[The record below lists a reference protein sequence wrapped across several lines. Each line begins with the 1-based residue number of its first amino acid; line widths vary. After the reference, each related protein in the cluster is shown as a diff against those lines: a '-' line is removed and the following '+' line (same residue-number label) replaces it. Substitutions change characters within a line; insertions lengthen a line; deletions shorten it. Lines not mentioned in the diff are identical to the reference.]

1 MLAIRPKC
9 HLGRSVGKQR
19 GLVAG
24 SHPATGRWCADSS
37 RERFR
42 RQQTSSHHIEPGL
55 CFFGPRGVVFDT
67 HLNGHLG
74 TAGTT
79 GTTGTPGTPGIRIRY
94 QVGFYLRA
102 PPSLPLPLCA
112 LPLPLVLALRPL
124 PTRCDALRW
133 LPSLCLSTH
142 LPRSLHHACALA
154 GLDTAVSP
162 AQACRYRCE
171 RTKRRRER
179 GVSQSIDE
187 SRVSRMLDGYAL
199 SSPSRSICCPPL
211 SALSLLYSILLFLS
225 RSLSLRPSLCLS
237 VFRSLALALYLPS
250 LSHSRSLLLH
260 PPRSPMLPSF
270 LRVYAAMYVCARVAF
285 SDR

>member
-1 MLAIRPKC
+1 M
-9 HLGRSVGKQR
+9 SR
-19 GLVAG
+19 GQL
-24 SHPATGRWCADSS
+24 
-37 RERFR
+37 
-42 RQQTSSHHIEPGL
+42 
-55 CFFGPRGVVFDT
+55 
-67 HLNGHLG
+67 
-74 TAGTT
+74 
-79 GTTGTPGTPGIRIRY
+79 
-94 QVGFYLRA
+94 GFYLRA

-124 PTRCDALRW
+124 SNRSDAPRW
-133 LPSLCLSTH
+133 LSLSAH
-142 LPRSLHHACALA
+142 LPRWLHHACVLA
-154 GLDTAVSP
+154 GLATAVSP
-162 AQACRYRCE
+162 AQAYRYRYD

-211 SALSLLYSILLFLS
+211 SICPLSTLLYSTLLYSILLFLS

-237 VFRSLALALYLPS
+237 VFRSFALALYLPS

-270 LRVYAAMYVCARVAF
+270 LPSFACMPLCMYARASLSLTGDMSSVRVSPQLLYMCVCVCV
-285 SDR
+285 

>member
-1 MLAIRPKC
+1 M
-9 HLGRSVGKQR
+9 
-19 GLVAG
+19 
-24 SHPATGRWCADSS
+24 
-37 RERFR
+37 
-42 RQQTSSHHIEPGL
+42 
-55 CFFGPRGVVFDT
+55 
-67 HLNGHLG
+67 
-74 TAGTT
+74 
-79 GTTGTPGTPGIRIRY
+79 
-94 QVGFYLRA
+94 RA

-124 PTRCDALRW
+124 SNRSDAPRW
-133 LPSLCLSTH
+133 LSLSAH
-142 LPRSLHHACALA
+142 LPRSLHHACVLA
-154 GLDTAVSP
+154 GLATAVSP
-162 AQACRYRCE
+162 THAYRYRCE

-211 SALSLLYSILLFLS
+211 SICPLSTLLYSTLPYSTLS
-225 RSLSLRPSLCLS
+225 RSLSLRPSICVS

-270 LRVYAAMYVCARVAF
+270 LPSFLRVYAAMYACARVAF